1 MSRSAK
7 AIIHFTDGTKLS
19 VKYPRQ
25 GGKNAVGVAEQ
36 INKAIETQRLA
47 VEVKGT
53 LLVIPLHNV
62 RYVEISPAPDSL
74 PAAVVRGA
82 ELA

>member
-7 AIIHFTDGTKLS
+7 ATFHFTDGSSLS
-19 VKYPRQ
+19 LKYPRE
-25 GGKNAVGVAEQ
+25 GGKNSVGVAEQ
-36 INKAIETQRLA
+36 VRRAIEAERLA

-53 LLVIPLHNV
+53 LLVIPLQNV

-74 PAAVVRGA
+74 PAGVVRGA